1 MENLGTTA
9 QAKANVSEEKLHVYS
24 GWRQYQ
30 EWRIDLVSR
39 SENSYETNK
48 GWRRVWDR
56 GECTGIPGFSLYLTT
71 DWHKYTKD
79 TYIFHIENKD
89 IQMYIHSFLFTSY

>member
-39 SENSYETNK
+39 SENFYETIK
-48 GWRRVWDR
+48 AGEGFGTGERVR
-56 GECTGIPGFSLYLTT
+56 GSLDLVF
-71 DWHKYTKD
+71 
-79 TYIFHIENKD
+79 I
-89 IQMYIHSFLFTSY
+89 